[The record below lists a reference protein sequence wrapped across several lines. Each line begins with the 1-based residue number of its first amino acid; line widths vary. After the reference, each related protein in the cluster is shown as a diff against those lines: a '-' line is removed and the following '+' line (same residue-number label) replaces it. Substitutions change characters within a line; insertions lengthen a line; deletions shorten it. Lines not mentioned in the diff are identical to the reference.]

1 MAETK
6 INRQIHN
13 LQLVKKKA
21 EKVLLSWPAQCTNKV
36 FTKKTQ
42 KYKDKQTNEYVPGA
56 RMSGREYN
64 IFV

>member
-6 INRQIHN
+6 IDRQIHN
-13 LQLVKKKA
+13 LQLVKKKQKEYFSVGLHSA
-21 EKVLLSWPAQCTNKV
+21 QTKYLL
-36 FTKKTQ
+36 KKAQ

-56 RMSGREYN
+56 RMSGREHN